1 MRRFELAAA
10 SVAVLACLGACSD
23 GAGGGS
29 AVAEAAPTESATPTA
44 VDPYAWAVVPYK
56 EYLDAAQQIGLRP
69 DVLVPESGFA
79 AGLDT
84 LCHTSP
90 EDFAAMRKTQM
101 ANTRDTDTYTAA
113 EYLGDEVGLRIGL
126 ACPQR
131 MSDWTATD
139 DERSD
144 DGDSS
149 DDVSEVTGEDLARA
163 QAEEAGATSDPD
175 QTHGDHTSPSPGPT
189 DSSGSPAS
197 SADTSSS

>member
-1 MRRFELAAA
+1 MRRFKIAAA
-10 SVAVLACLGACSD
+10 SVGVLACLGACSD
-23 GAGGGS
+23 GAGGES
-29 AVAEAAPTESATPTA
+29 AVAAAAAPTESATPTA
-44 VDPYAWAVVPYK
+44 LDPYAWTVVPYK

-101 ANTRDTDTYTAA
+101 ANTRGTDTYTAA

-139 DERSD
+139 DERGD
-144 DGDSS
+144 DGDASD
-149 DDVSEVTGEDLARA
+149 DDVSEVTEEELARA

-175 QTHGDHTSPSPGPT
+175 EVHGDETLGSEAAPSPGPT
-189 DSSGSPAS
+189 DSADSP
-197 SADTSSS
+197 DG